1 MAKKLPGVLT
11 AKASAPQSVKE
22 TAKPAPA
29 PKAAKA
35 VAVFRKAVLGGV

>member
-1 MAKKLPGVLT
+1 MAKKVPGALT
-11 AKASAPQSVKE
+11 AKASAPRSVKKVS
-22 TAKPAPA
+22 KPTPA